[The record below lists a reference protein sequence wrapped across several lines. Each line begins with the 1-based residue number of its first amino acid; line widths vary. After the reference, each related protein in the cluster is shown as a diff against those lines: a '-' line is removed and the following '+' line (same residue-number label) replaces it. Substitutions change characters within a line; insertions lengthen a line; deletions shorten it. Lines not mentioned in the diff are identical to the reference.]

1 MLKLD
6 TLEKYIGKVIKYFR
20 EVYPD
25 HPDWKDLDDNDQKA
39 VPEWW
44 TMLRPKLKR
53 AVERY
58 QTTYEGDGQFGLHEI
73 RPLYSDLGLDDENGK
88 YPLHACD
95 QKHVFVHLI
104 NLHPNLQKVAILTQL
119 QKQLG
124 GEGRQSFKH
133 LGTGCL
139 IICGM

>member
-1 MLKLD
+1 
-6 TLEKYIGKVIKYFR
+6 
-20 EVYPD
+20 
-25 HPDWKDLDDNDQKA
+25 

-44 TMLRPKLKR
+44 KMLKPKLKR
-53 AVERY
+53 AVDRY

-104 NLHPNLQKVAILTQL
+104 KKASRSNNNLQKVAIINAVAEAIGR
-119 QKQLG
+119 G
-124 GEGRQSFKH
+124 GEAKFQTFRDWLFEVVNARRWEKQQTISQW
-133 LGTGCL
+133 
-139 IICGM
+139 